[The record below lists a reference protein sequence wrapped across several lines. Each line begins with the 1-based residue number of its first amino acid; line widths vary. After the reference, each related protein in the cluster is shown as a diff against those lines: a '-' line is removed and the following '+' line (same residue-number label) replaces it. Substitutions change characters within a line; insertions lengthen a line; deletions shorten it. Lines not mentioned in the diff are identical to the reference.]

1 MDSNAA
7 ILSMIEERAGVFFS
21 SATVVDAGAGCAW
34 AAEAIGFCGVVAKDF
49 DCCEGDLVDGGPPG
63 EAIGG
68 AGETVGSTLSCEGVR
83 TSSRSLSLLI
93 EEVRIFF
100 VGVRALRDS
109 GRSVGV
115 GPFSDEA
122 KESSE
127 FVRTNSFCSA
137 GGGSALAGSFS
148 IDFWSAGFS
157 GEKGA
162 TISGFLSAAAGTG
175 TVVTAA
181 GAGGGGET
189 GATGSVTG

>member
-1 MDSNAA
+1 MDSKAA

-21 SATVVDAGAGCAW
+21 SATDVDAGAGCAW
-34 AAEAIGFCGVVAKDF
+34 AAEAIGFCGVVARDF
-49 DCCEGDLVDGGPPG
+49 DCCEGDLIDLVDGGSPG
-63 EAIGG
+63 EAMG
-68 AGETVGSTLSCEGVR
+68 AGETVGPTLSWEGVR

-137 GGGSALAGSFS
+137 GAGSALAGSFS

-157 GEKGA
+157 GKNGA

-175 TVVTAA
+175 TAVTAA
-181 GAGGGGET
+181 GASAGAET
-189 GATGSVTG
+189 GATG